1 MKIAVIYDC
10 LYPHTVGG
18 AEHWYREVCERL
30 GRHHDVTYV
39 TRRQWGRGEEPD
51 APAGV
56 PVIAVSGGLEL
67 YTASGRRKIGVPLRF
82 GWGVFWHLLRHRRD
96 YDVVHTCAF
105 PYFSL
110 IAARAAGAFGG
121 FRVIVDWHEVW
132 TAAYWREYLGPLG
145 RVGHAVQRL
154 CVRLSQR
161 AFTFSR
167 LHARRLHEE
176 GIRSEPVVLPGEYWG
191 HSNGPIPL
199 SEPSSRVLFAGRMI
213 REKRAGSVP
222 PAVARARET
231 DPSIGAVLAGDG
243 PERERVLRLVSE
255 LGLADAIELPG
266 LHRPRATAAA
276 DARRALPRAALR
288 ARGLRRRRDRGG
300 VGRHAI
306 DRHRRPRQRGGRAH
320 RPGPERDRRRLGRSR

>member
-1 MKIAVIYDC
+1 M
-10 LYPHTVGG
+10 
-18 AEHWYREVCERL
+18 
-30 GRHHDVTYV
+30 
-39 TRRQWGRGEEPD
+39 
-51 APAGV
+51 
-56 PVIAVSGGLEL
+56 L

-266 LHRPRATAAA
+266 FIDHEQLQQQMRDALCLVLPSEREGYGAVVIEAASVGTPSIVTAAPDNAAVELIDPGQNGIVAASADPDDLGAAILEIAADPAEWHRRTAAWFEATADKISVDASLKRVEAA
-276 DARRALPRAALR
+276 YA
-288 ARGLRRRRDRGG
+288 
-300 VGRHAI
+300 
-306 DRHRRPRQRGGRAH
+306 
-320 RPGPERDRRRLGRSR
+320 ELG